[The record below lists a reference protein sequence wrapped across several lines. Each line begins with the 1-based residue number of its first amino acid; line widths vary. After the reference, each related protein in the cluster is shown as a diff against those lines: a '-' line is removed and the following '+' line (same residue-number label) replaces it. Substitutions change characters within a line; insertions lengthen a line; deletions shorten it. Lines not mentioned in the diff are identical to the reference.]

1 MPKIILELKNE
12 PKKDD
17 ILIFDGKQWV
27 ATSKDLLLK
36 PFTDNLASFEKDI
49 NNKVNSFMKGV
60 DSKLEDYHNI
70 LQVLTKGE

>member
-36 PFTDNLASFEKDI
+36 PFTDNLASFEKNI
-49 NNKVNSFMKGV
+49 SSTVIKFMEGV

>member
-49 NNKVNSFMKGV
+49 NSKVDSFMKGV

>member
-1 MPKIILELKNE
+1 MKIVLELKNE

-17 ILIFDGKQWV
+17 ILIFDGKQFV

-36 PFTDNLASFEKDI
+36 PFTDNLASFEKNI
-49 NNKVNSFMKGV
+49 NSKIDNFMKGV
-60 DSKLEDYHNI
+60 DSRLENYHNI

>member
-1 MPKIILELKNE
+1 MPKVILELKNE

-36 PFTDNLASFEKDI
+36 PFTDNLASFEKNI
-49 NNKVNSFMKGV
+49 NNKVNSLMKGV